1 LSSLWTSFDAEQDMR
16 HEVIV
21 GVERR
26 RRWRDDEKQAILEE
40 VGVNGATVTDVARRH
55 DITRQHIYQWRRAL
69 RRKGLEAG
77 SDRAVFLPL
86 PSLTSDEA
94 PDVPVAA
101 PAPEVEIILG
111 NGRRLRCA
119 RDLPTASLHHLI
131 RAVETA

>member
-1 LSSLWTSFDAEQDMR
+1 MR

-69 RRKGLEAG
+69 RRTGLEAG
-77 SDRAVFLPL
+77 SDRTVFLPL
-86 PSLTSDEA
+86 PPLTSDEA
-94 PDVPVAA
+94 SDVPVAA
-101 PAPEVEIILG
+101 PAPEVDIFLR

-119 RDLPTASLHHLI
+119 QDLPTASLHHLI
-131 RAVETA
+131 RALETA

>member
-1 LSSLWTSFDAEQDMR
+1 MR

-26 RRWRDDEKQAILEE
+26 RRWRDEEKQAILEE

-69 RRKGLEAG
+69 RRKGLEPV
-77 SDRAVFLPL
+77 SDKTLFLPL
-86 PSLTSDEA
+86 PPLTHDEA
-94 PDVPVAA
+94 NDQACDVPMAA
-101 PAPEVEIILG
+101 LVTEVEIILE

-119 RDLPTASLHHLI
+119 HDLPTARLHHLI

>member
-1 LSSLWTSFDAEQDMR
+1 MR

-40 VGVNGATVTDVARRH
+40 VGMNGATVTDVARRH

-69 RRKGLEAG
+69 RRKGLEAV
-77 SDRAVFLPL
+77 SDRTVFLPL
-86 PSLTSDEA
+86 PPQTSDEA

-101 PAPEVEIILG
+101 PAPAPEVEIILR

-119 RDLPTASLHHLI
+119 QDLPTASLHHLI
-131 RAVETA
+131 RAVETI

>member
-1 LSSLWTSFDAEQDMR
+1 MR

-69 RRKGLEAG
+69 RRKGHG
-77 SDRAVFLPL
+77 VDF
-86 PSLTSDEA
+86 
-94 PDVPVAA
+94 
-101 PAPEVEIILG
+101 
-111 NGRRLRCA
+111 
-119 RDLPTASLHHLI
+119 H
-131 RAVETA
+131 

>member
-1 LSSLWTSFDAEQDMR
+1 MR

-40 VGVNGATVTDVARRH
+40 VGVNGATVTDVPRRH